1 MESMLAATWAELA
14 QLETIRRITTI
25 LRRDVITL
33 LALRACHR
41 NARTDVSALA
51 CHFVHLYNSLLASQS
66 PTGRCSEEET
76 RTLDLTIMSRTL

>member
-33 LALRACHR
+33 LALRACHCD
-41 NARTDVSALA
+41 ARTDVGALA

>member
-1 MESMLAATWAELA
+1 MESVLAAAWAELA
-14 QLETIRRITTI
+14 QLKAIRRITTI

-41 NARTDVSALA
+41 NARTDIGALA

>member
-1 MESMLAATWAELA
+1 MKCVLTTTWAELA
-14 QLETIRRITTI
+14 QLKTIRRITTI

>member
-1 MESMLAATWAELA
+1 MESVLAAAWAELA
-14 QLETIRRITTI
+14 QLKAIRRITTI

-41 NARTDVSALA
+41 DARTDVGALA

>member
-1 MESMLAATWAELA
+1 MKRMLAAAWAELV
-14 QLETIRRITTI
+14 QLKTIRRVTTI
-25 LRRDVITL
+25 LRRDVVTL
-33 LALRACHR
+33 LALRACHCD
-41 NARTDVSALA
+41 ARTDVGALA

>member
-1 MESMLAATWAELA
+1 MESVLAAAWAELA
-14 QLETIRRITTI
+14 QLKAIRRITTI

>member
-33 LALRACHR
+33 LALRACKR
-41 NARTDVSALA
+41 NAWTDVCALT
-51 CHFVHLYNSLLASQS
+51 CHFVHL
-66 PTGRCSEEET
+66 R
-76 RTLDLTIMSRTL
+76 LDLGFLVSDKRFL

>member
-1 MESMLAATWAELA
+1 MKRMLATAWAELV
-14 QLETIRRITTI
+14 QLKTIRRIATI

-33 LALRACHR
+33 FALRACHR
-41 NARTDVSALA
+41 NARTDVGTLA